1 MAQRQEML
9 TVSAEGFLAG
19 SPASEALFKR
29 AASYRSKRV
38 HYQPGLYSSPWEKD
52 DAAVR
57 DISTS
62 FKKQRT
68 SFNGG
73 LKQRALLDEDAAIV
87 NESCEAWKGSGPT
100 RRTRPKAKSKSK
112 AATKARAKSTALGAA
127 QGHVMATE
135 ASLHTSVPP
144 RRKVVHA
151 SSNIAR
157 SVSK

>member
-62 FKKQRT
+62 FKKRRT
-68 SFNGG
+68 SFTDG
-73 LKQRALLDEDAAIV
+73 LKERALLEEAAIM
-87 NESCEAWKGSGPT
+87 NEIYEGGGTQVLYAQPRLKGTLRERQLPEPERNPQRCGRHKLT
-100 RRTRPKAKSKSK
+100 CWGLD
-112 AATKARAKSTALGAA
+112 ALVR
-127 QGHVMATE
+127 QD
-135 ASLHTSVPP
+135 ASDFD
-144 RRKVVHA
+144 
-151 SSNIAR
+151 
-157 SVSK
+157 